1 MILVMSRCRKAIG
14 IQLRCELV
22 VPYFALVYVNTHH
35 TLSKEEC
42 QRGNALTP
50 CTVVEC
56 MWMMWMANMAQGRS
70 AKGLAP
76 AES

>member
-22 VPYFALVYVNTHH
+22 VPNFALFYVNTHH

-42 QRGNALTP
+42 QGVMRLRL
-50 CTVVEC
+50 V
-56 MWMMWMANMAQGRS
+56 Q
-70 AKGLAP
+70 
-76 AES
+76 